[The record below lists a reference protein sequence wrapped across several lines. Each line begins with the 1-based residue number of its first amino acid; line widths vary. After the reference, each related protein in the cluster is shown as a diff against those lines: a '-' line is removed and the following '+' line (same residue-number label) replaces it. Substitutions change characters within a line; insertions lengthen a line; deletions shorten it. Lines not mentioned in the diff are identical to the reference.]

1 MTGPTLGRGYYR
13 RLRKKYTPQRIKLA
27 IVAESPPSSGKY
39 FYDANGKVGEPLF
52 KALMKHIGFKNSPS
66 TKADGLHR
74 FQQKCWILMDATYE
88 PVNKLSKS
96 RQKAKYIERD
106 YARLRRD
113 LHNLGRPP
121 LILIKKNVCQILEPM
136 LADEGFNVLNRGRV
150 VYFPSHGRQTAF
162 HRQFKQILS
171 KNRALLSGR

>member
-52 KALMKHIGFKNSPS
+52 KALMKHEVTTQTRVVPLYVLGLLTRFGQLVHRLVGGVHKNPAFLL
-66 TKADGLHR
+66 KA
-74 FQQKCWILMDATYE
+74 
-88 PVNKLSKS
+88 V
-96 RQKAKYIERD
+96 KAVCFCRGRVLEAD
-106 YARLRRD
+106 V
-113 LHNLGRPP
+113 LGRPP